1 MNIYNLWNSAM
12 LTVLGFS
19 NLVILDMNTV
29 DSGTTLVW
37 SAVVVQSLHCVW
49 LFAKPHGLQRAR
61 LPYLSPTPGA
71 FSDSCPLRQWCHPT
85 ISSSVHPFSSCLQSF
100 PASGSFLMSGHFASG
115 GQSTGASVSVLPK
128 SIQDWFPL
136 RLTGLIFLQSKGLSR
151 VFNTTAQKHQF
162 FSTQSSL
169 WSSSHICTWLLDRP

>member
-1 MNIYNLWNSAM
+1 M
-12 LTVLGFS
+12 LTMLGFS

-49 LFAKPHGLQRAR
+49 LFVKPHGLQRAR

-100 PASGSFLMSGHFASG
+100 LASGSFPMSWVFTSG
-115 GQSTGASVSVLPK
+115 GQSIGALASVSVLPMN
-128 SIQDWFPL
+128 IQYWFPL
-136 RLTGLIFLQSKGLSR
+136 GWTGLVSLLSKGFSI
-151 VFNTTAQKHQF
+151 VFSSTTVQKHLCLH
-162 FSTQSSL
+162 SL
-169 WSSSHICTWLLDRP
+169 PKVSETSRISPR